1 MWNSLRSTG
10 SRLLLKA
17 IGIDRSHPCTSSVFS
32 EVKPD
37 IDPVKMAKILIAIG
51 WGERERAHRDSSF
64 FQRMMYR
71 VIGNAELHRDL
82 VN

>member
-1 MWNSLRSTG
+1 MRSTG
-10 SRLLLKA
+10 SRLPLKA
-17 IGIDRSHPCTSSVFS
+17 IGIYRSRPCTSSVFS
-32 EVKPD
+32 EVNPD

-51 WGERERAHRDSSF
+51 WGGNVSVAHRDSSF

-71 VIGNAELHRDL
+71 VIGNAELQRDL